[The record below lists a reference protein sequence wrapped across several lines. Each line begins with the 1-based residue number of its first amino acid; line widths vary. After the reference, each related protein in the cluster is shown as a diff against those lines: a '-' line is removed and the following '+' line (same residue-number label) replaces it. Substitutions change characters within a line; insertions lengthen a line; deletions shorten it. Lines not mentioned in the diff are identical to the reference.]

1 MVDLKLAENLSPPV
15 EVTDYCSSIVL
26 ELHAVGE
33 NGLGI
38 FVTLGYFCVDIC
50 FFEGF
55 EVVVICHSV
64 CFKFLCVEGDLPERP
79 DVVQGSLRLPALN
92 LIVLIHQKV
101 DKNLVFTYEF

>member
-1 MVDLKLAENLSPPV
+1 MIDLKLAENLSPPV

-55 EVVVICHSV
+55 EVVVIGHSV
-64 CFKFLCVEGDLPERP
+64 SLKFLCIEGDLPEGP
-79 DVVQGSLRLPALN
+79 DVVEGPLRLPAIN